1 MLSTD
6 GDPGRLPALGAAAR
20 VRDCGAA
27 GSAEFLR
34 SDPKP
39 IIMG

>member
-6 GDPGRLPALGAAAR
+6 GDTGRLPALCGAAR
-20 VRDCGAA
+20 VPDRGAA

-39 IIMG
+39 TILG

>member
-6 GDPGRLPALGAAAR
+6 GDTGRLPAPGAAAR
-20 VRDCGAA
+20 GGERGTAC
-27 GSAEFLR
+27 SAEFLR
-34 SDPKP
+34 SDPEP